1 MHVRMRKFSLANR
14 LFIVTGVA
22 LLPTL
27 AILAYNEIA
36 LRRDRA
42 AEVDAMALRTG
53 ELAALEIQR
62 ILDGAEGILTAIA
75 GAPVLRGFQ
84 PDACDQYLA
93 EVKAGLPQLTAITA
107 LDLSG
112 TVRCR
117 SAPPAVTTGYDKFPY
132 FHAALATG
140 GFVIGD
146 YTIGLNS
153 KRALLPL
160 ALPIKD
166 QQHATVGVLVAGLD
180 LGWLGARLHERDFS
194 QNRALTIADRNG
206 VIVAREP
213 FPERF
218 VGTRI
223 PDAFQNL
230 VHGDRPGTLEVT
242 SQDGTERIIGYIP
255 AKQIGLYVSAGIA
268 KDQAFAPIDQATGR
282 GALLAVAGAAL
293 AFLTAWLLGRGLVRG
308 PVNRVLTTLGAW
320 RAGDLTARTGMRSGE
335 GEIADIGAEI
345 DRSMDELV
353 AARAARRKVE
363 AHRDLLVGELD
374 HRVKN
379 TFATVLAV
387 ARQTFTSSDA
397 SRDDFRKFSERL
409 KALSNTHQLLMSEH
423 WESADLA
430 ETIAACIAPY
440 RGRDGLAERF
450 RVRGEPLQVRAK
462 AALSFSMAVHE
473 LCTNAIKYG
482 ALSNATGRVEMAWD
496 VDRRP
501 AEPQFAFHWI
511 ESGGPAVTPPA
522 ETGFGSKMIEQVL
535 ALELG
540 GTVEVAYRPS
550 GLVVLVTA
558 ALAQVQKGPTPEI
571 SLPPSPGLAEA

>member
-1 MHVRMRKFSLANR
+1 MRIRTFSLANR
-14 LFIVTGVA
+14 LFIVTGIA

-62 ILDGAEGILTAIA
+62 ILGGAEGILTAIA
-75 GAPVLRGFQ
+75 GAPVLRGFE
-84 PDACDQYLA
+84 PGACDSYLG

-107 LDLSG
+107 LDLTG

-132 FHAALATG
+132 FHAALDAD
-140 GFVIGD
+140 GFVIGE
-146 YTIGLNS
+146 YAVGLNS
-153 KRALLPL
+153 KKALLPL
-160 ALPIKD
+160 ALPIRNQRQEK
-166 QQHATVGVLVAGLD
+166 VGVLVAGLD
-180 LGWLGARLHERDFS
+180 LDWLGARLHERDFS

-230 VHGDRPGTLEVT
+230 VHGDLPGTLEVT

-255 AKQIGLYVSAGIA
+255 AKKIGLYVSAGIA

-282 GALLAVAGAAL
+282 GVLLALAGAAL
-293 AFLTAWLLGRGLVRG
+293 AVLTAWLLGRGLVRG
-308 PVNRVLTTLGAW
+308 PVNRVLTTLGDW
-320 RAGDLTARTGMRSGE
+320 RAGDMTARTGMRSGE

-363 AHRDLLVGELD
+363 EHRDLLVSELD

-397 SRDDFRKFSERL
+397 SRDDFQKFSERL
-409 KALSNTHQLLMSEH
+409 KALANTHQLLMSEH

-440 RGRDGLAERF
+440 RSREGLGTRF
-450 RVRGEPLQVRAK
+450 SVQGESLQLRAK

-482 ALSNATGRVEMAWD
+482 ALSAPDGRVELSWQVA
-496 VDRRP
+496 RGQE
-501 AEPQFAFHWI
+501 EPRFEFRWT
-511 ESGGPAVTPPA
+511 ETGGPAVTAPA
-522 ETGFGSKMIEQVL
+522 QTGFGTQMIERVL
-535 ALELG
+535 AMELG
-540 GTVEVAYRPS
+540 GTVEIAYPAS
-550 GLVVLVTA
+550 GLTVRVTA
-558 ALAQVQKGPTPEI
+558 ALARVQKGPAPEI
-571 SLPPSPGLAEA
+571 SLPPSPGLADVGA